1 MNYGM
6 FSPEGNLAV
15 HGIVLYHKA
24 IESPWLVV
32 YKNLCDLADAN
43 PCGFGEATDTEVREM
58 VYVAVGAAKRHECFY
73 V

>member
-6 FSPEGNLAV
+6 FSEEGNLAV

-24 IESPWLVV
+24 IGSPWLVV

-43 PCGFGEATDTEVREM
+43 PNMFGEATDTEVREM
-58 VYVAVGAAKRHECFY
+58 VYIAVGAANEDFY

>member
-32 YKNLCDLADAN
+32 YQNLCDLAASNRDM
-43 PCGFGEATDTEVREM
+43 FGEATDTEVREM
-58 VYVAVGAAKRHECFY
+58 VYIAVGAAKRHEDFY

>member
-1 MNYGM
+1 MDYGM
-6 FSPEGNLAV
+6 FSAEGNLAV

-32 YKNLCDLADAN
+32 YQNLCDLARAN
-43 PCGFGEATDTEVREM
+43 PDSFGEATDTVVREC
-58 VYVAVGAAKRHECFY
+58 VYDAIGADKRGECFY

>member
-32 YKNLCDLADAN
+32 YKNLCDLADSN
-43 PCGFGEATDTEVREM
+43 PNMFGEATDTEVREM
-58 VYVAVGAAKRHECFY
+58 VYIAIGAANEDFY

>member
-32 YKNLCDLADAN
+32 YQNLCDLADAN
-43 PCGFGEATDTEVREM
+43 PDMFGEATDTEVRDC
-58 VYVAVGAAKRHECFY
+58 VYGAIGADKRGECFY